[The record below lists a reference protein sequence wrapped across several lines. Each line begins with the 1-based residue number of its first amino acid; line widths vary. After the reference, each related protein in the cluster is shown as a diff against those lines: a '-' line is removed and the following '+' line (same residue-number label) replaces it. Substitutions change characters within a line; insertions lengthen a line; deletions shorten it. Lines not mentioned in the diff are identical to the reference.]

1 MGQRAV
7 AAPHLHSCCTA
18 AHPTDHAS
26 IALPPCSA
34 RVGDEIGGH
43 TVSGHVHTTA
53 KIVKVT
59 DTENNRR
66 VEFQVG
72 GQKGEER
79 GQGEVGGQKSGLQK
93 QQ

>member
-1 MGQRAV
+1 
-7 AAPHLHSCCTA
+7 
-18 AHPTDHAS
+18 
-26 IALPPCSA
+26 
-34 RVGDEIGGH
+34 
-43 TVSGHVHTTA
+43 VSGHVHTTA